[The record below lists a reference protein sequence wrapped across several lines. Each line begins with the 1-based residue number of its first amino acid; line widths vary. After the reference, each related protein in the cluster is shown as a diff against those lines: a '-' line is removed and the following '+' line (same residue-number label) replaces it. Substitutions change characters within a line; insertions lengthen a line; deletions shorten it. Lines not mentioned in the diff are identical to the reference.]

1 MSHDNDT
8 YPQEV
13 HWICPQQNAAQKEK
27 KRALCSSRLP
37 EHQSPISTK
46 VFDSPAAFI
55 ETNFNLILPNVQ
67 EDWQK
72 RVSSLL
78 FCLEKLDDVLVTVLS
93 GQVQWSFSISVCW
106 LQVYTAL

>member
-1 MSHDNDT
+1 MTLTLKKYIGYAHNRT
-8 YPQEV
+8 LP
-13 HWICPQQNAAQKEK
+13 KK
-27 KRALCSSRLP
+27 KRRGPFVLP
-37 EHQSPISTK
+37 DCPNTKVLSTK